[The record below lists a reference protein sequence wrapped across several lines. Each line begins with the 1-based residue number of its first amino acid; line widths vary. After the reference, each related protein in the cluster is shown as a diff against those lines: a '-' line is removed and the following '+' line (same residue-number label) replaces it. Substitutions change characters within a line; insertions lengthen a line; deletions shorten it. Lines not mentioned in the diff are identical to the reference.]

1 MFSLIITII
10 SIVLVG
16 LLAVATIYYG
26 GDAFS
31 NRGDEARADRVLNE
45 GQQLAGA
52 AVLAKN
58 DGLVVTG
65 VADLNPEYVTGDFA
79 TWNFS
84 AGAPADDNGTPGDT
98 TDDIPATSDGFTTLT
113 TAGVCAKLTE
123 KVGVND
129 KITASVSGTDCTVRY
144 EM

>member
-31 NRGDEARADRVLNE
+31 NRGDEARADKLLNE

-52 AVLAKN
+52 SVLAAN
-58 DGLVVTG
+58 DGNSFAAQSDLVTG
-65 VADLNPEYVTGDFA
+65 EYINAEIGGWTFANGVATQPT
-79 TWNFS
+79 
-84 AGAPADDNGTPGDT
+84 TP
-98 TDDIPATSDGFTTLT
+98 
-113 TAGVCAKLTE
+113 GVCAKVTE
-123 KVGVND
+123 KVGTST
-129 KITASVSGTDCTVRY
+129 KITCVVDAVDPALATMTYSK
-144 EM
+144 

>member
-31 NRGDEARADRVLNE
+31 NRGDEARADKLLNE

-52 AVLAKN
+52 SVLAAN
-58 DGLVVTG
+58 DGNPFATQADLVAGEYINAEIAGWTFADG
-65 VADLNPEYVTGDFA
+65 VATQTA
-79 TWNFS
+79 S
-84 AGAPADDNGTPGDT
+84 AG
-98 TDDIPATSDGFTTLT
+98 I
-113 TAGVCAKLTE
+113 CAKVSE
-123 KVGVND
+123 KVGTST
-129 KITASVSGTDCTVRY
+129 KITCDDSAVAGTFVMTY
-144 EM
+144 SK